1 MHNIDK
7 EIDMTS
13 QICVVC
19 SYFLNNEGDLDFH
32 VNKLIGFLV
41 QFFLVGGMEQFRRKD
56 PLKFYKVWDLG
67 WLFEGVQIARIFIY
81 LFVDREVRVYFIDI

>member
-41 QFFLVGGMEQFRRKD
+41 YFFFGRWHGIVSQ
-56 PLKFYKVWDLG
+56 
-67 WLFEGVQIARIFIY
+67 EGPVQILQSMGFGLVI
-81 LFVDREVRVYFIDI
+81 